1 MAALFDISESS
12 AQEHILTHTAVDL
25 LELERRALGAMS
37 AGNLKEAVALYTEIV
52 AQNPGWEHGTAQ
64 YCLAACYEDLGEL
77 TPAEECY
84 RKALSYEPENPTFI
98 GGLASFL
105 HLHGSRS

>member
-1 MAALFDISESS
+1 M
-12 AQEHILTHTAVDL
+12 THTAVDL

-37 AGNLKEAVALYTEIV
+37 AGNLKEAVTLYTEIV

-77 TPAEECY
+77 TPAEKCY

-105 HLHGSRS
+105 HLYGSRS